1 MQLTSVKAP
10 GFKQVTGMVLIW
22 AGLSLLLGSR
32 AHRILDSFDM
42 FLMSMR

>member
-1 MQLTSVKAP
+1 MQLTSVTAP
-10 GFKQVTGMVLIW
+10 GFKQVTGMVSMWVCL
-22 AGLSLLLGSR
+22 LVLLGSR